1 MKRLI
6 AAITLLG
13 LAACASAPTRYAPA
27 ANASEMGYREQRL
40 EQERYRVSF
49 RGNPDLKGPQVEDM
63 ALRRAAELTVQNGYQ
78 WFNVVSRYTDL
89 ADGSYSPTGPTIGI
103 GGSSG
108 SFGSGIGI
116 GVGFN
121 FGGDSRQ
128 YEATLEILM
137 GRGAKPADPSTYDAQ
152 QVLNRPM

>member
-1 MKRLI
+1 
-6 AAITLLG
+6 
-13 LAACASAPTRYAPA
+13 
-27 ANASEMGYREQRL
+27 
-40 EQERYRVSF
+40 
-49 RGNPDLKGPQVEDM
+49 M

-108 SFGSGIGI
+108 SFGSGIGV

-121 FGGDSRQ
+121 FGGNSRQ